1 MSTRAMRRVE
11 PPARACPTVSI
22 MKKSAALALVAAL
35 ALAALLALPG
45 RHPSRSGGAWP
56 EYAPGEVTTIA
67 VRGPAGEYTL
77 AARGEGWVLRVPG
90 AAGQPLADP
99 ARVAGLL
106 DFLARNKPL
115 ERVADPGP
123 ERSGLGAGA
132 SLTINNADHLEI
144 GAPQGNDTR
153 IFARRGEG
161 GVFLLTREY
170 TQVLGRPGADYLD
183 MRLLDLEPGQVEA
196 VVLAR
201 GVQRVEIVRGAAGP
215 TFARPAERAG
225 QPALA
230 EALDLWLHEM
240 STLYALGPAP
250 EAPAP
255 GREPD
260 LLVILRQRGS
270 GEQTLRL
277 FAPLEGAGPWT
288 ALSSRQN
295 AYFLLDP
302 GQVAKVDRNAFSFAD
317 RRLAA
322 LDPGA
327 VDRLVLSV
335 SGQELRAER
344 DGRRWRS
351 QGLPGYLT
359 GIDMLLWRLT
369 DLQYEFGP
377 LETPPPGAQER
388 LRLVLGLRG
397 GEEREFVFHID
408 PALPPGR
415 CWVSHGAQQGFYRVP
430 DQFYKDLKG
439 LLPPA
444 PGAGSN
450 QGARDD
456 RARSVSK
463 GDAYGQDHSRR
474 LS

>member
-1 MSTRAMRRVE
+1 
-11 PPARACPTVSI
+11 
-22 MKKSAALALVAAL
+22 MKKRAALALVAAL

-45 RHPSRSGGAWP
+45 RKPSRPGGAWP
-56 EYAPGEVTTIA
+56 EYAPGEVVRIA
-67 VRGPAGEYTL
+67 VSGPAGEYAL
-77 AARGEGWVLRVPG
+77 EARGGGWALRVPG

-99 ARVAGLL
+99 VRVEALL
-106 DFLARNKPL
+106 DFLARNRPL
-115 ERVADPGP
+115 ARVDDPGP
-123 ERSGLGAGA
+123 ERSGLGSAA
-132 SLTINNADHLEI
+132 SLTINDADRLEI
-144 GAPQGNDTR
+144 GAPDAKGAGV
-153 IFARRGEG
+153 FARRGGG
-161 GVFLLTREY
+161 GVVLLAREY
-170 TQVLGRPGADYLD
+170 AQVLGRPAGHYLD
-183 MRLLDLEPGQVEA
+183 LRLLDFDPGQVDA
-196 VVLAR
+196 VTLGR
-201 GVQRVEIVRGAAGP
+201 GSQAVEIARGAAGP
-215 TFARPAERAG
+215 AFVRPAERAG

-230 EALDLWLHEM
+230 EALDLWLHELR
-240 STLYALGPAP
+240 TLQALGPAP

-260 LLVILRQRGS
+260 LLVTLRQRGA
-270 GEQTLRL
+270 GEHALKL
-277 FAPLEGAGPWT
+277 FAPAEGAGPWT
-288 ALSSRQN
+288 ALSSRQE

-344 DGRRWRS
+344 DGRRWRV
-351 QGLPGYLT
+351 QGLPGALT

-377 LETPPPGAQER
+377 LETPPPGARER
-388 LRLVLGLRG
+388 LRLELGLRG
-397 GEEREFVFHID
+397 GEKREFVFHID
-408 PALPPGR
+408 PALPAGR
-415 CWVSHGAQQGFYRVP
+415 CWVSHGAQQGFYRIP

-439 LLPPA
+439 LLPPQ

-450 QGARDD
+450 QGARDH
-456 RARSVSK
+456 RGRSAFK
-463 GDAYGQDHSRR
+463 GDTHGQNHGRR